1 MKRTIESNRAP
12 AAIGPYSQG
21 VIHEGK
27 LIFLAGQIGIDP
39 ATGELVPGGIEAQ
52 TIRIMENIKCLLE
65 DGLSNM
71 DRVIKTTIYLKDIA
85 DFATVNSIYARYFTD
100 KPPARTTVQVAALP
114 KGALLE
120 IECIASAV

>member
-1 MKRTIESNRAP
+1 LKRTIESTRAP

-21 VIHEGK
+21 VVHEGK
-27 LIFLAGQIGIDP
+27 IIFLAGQIGIDP
-39 ATGELVPGGIEAQ
+39 ATSELVPGGIEAQ
-52 TIRIMENIKCLLE
+52 TVRTMENIKAVLE

-71 DRVIKTTIYLKDIA
+71 DRVLKTTIFLKDIA
-85 DFATVNSIYARYFTD
+85 DFATVNAIYARYFTD
-100 KPPARTTVQVAALP
+100 KPPARSTIQVAALP